1 MIVGWPG
8 LVLNALGKIPLS
20 WYLFGALVLTG
31 LYANHLRGEVAEAEA
46 LAESRAAEVT
56 VAVEAN
62 ASNQTVIA
70 DLKRNLELCV
80 GQAQLV
86 QDLADEA
93 KRNLAATRAERKKL
107 ESERRADLEKLYAS
121 DPECAEWARQPVC
134 TGVSD
139 RLH

>member
-1 MIVGWPG
+1 MWFTI
-8 LVLNALGKIPLS
+8 ALKALRAIPLS
-20 WYLFGALVLTG
+20 WYLAGALVLTG

-46 LAESRAAEVT
+46 LAQAKQIEVDT
-56 VAVEAN
+56 AISAN
-62 ASNQTVIA
+62 ASNVETIAVI
-70 DLKRNLELCV
+70 KRNLDACV

-139 RLH
+139 RMH

>member
-1 MIVGWPG
+1 MWFTIA
-8 LVLNALGKIPLS
+8 LRALGKIPFS
-20 WYLFGALVLTG
+20 WYLFGALALTA
-31 LYANHLRGEVAEAEA
+31 LYAKHLRSEVAEAEA
-46 LAESRAAEVT
+46 LAQAKQLEVDT
-56 VAVEAN
+56 AISAN
-62 ASNQTVIA
+62 ASNIEAIAVI
-70 DLKRNLELCV
+70 KRNLDTCV